1 MKDTDPTTSTTM
13 IEVPEDFKIPAQTE
27 APAVNPEMI
36 TVPDEI
42 KMSLAE
48 AADKLAAAQEA
59 ATPQVIESMP
69 GAPVGAY
76 RSPEQVV
83 EEINSQ
89 LANRDPSLGRPEI
102 RAGGADGV
110 ITQRAE

>member
-1 MKDTDPTTSTTM
+1 MKDTDPTTSPTM
-13 IEVPEDFKIPAQTE
+13 IEVPEEFKIPAQAE

-42 KMSLAE
+42 KKSLAE

-59 ATPQVIESMP
+59 AKPQVIESMP
-69 GAPVGAY
+69 GAPAGAY

-83 EEINSQ
+83 EEINNQ
-89 LANRDPSLGRPEI
+89 LASRDLSLGRPEI
-102 RAGGADGV
+102 RAGDIV
-110 ITQRAE
+110 TQRGQ

>member
-36 TVPDEI
+36 TVPDGI
-42 KMSLAE
+42 KKSLAE

-59 ATPQVIESMP
+59 ATPQVVIESMP
-69 GAPVGAY
+69 GALVGAY

-83 EEINSQ
+83 EEINGQ
-89 LANRDPSLGRPEI
+89 LANRDPSLGQPEI
-102 RAGGADGV
+102 RAGDIV
-110 ITQRAE
+110 TQRGQ

>member
-1 MKDTDPTTSTTM
+1 MKDTDPTTSATM
-13 IEVPEDFKIPAQTE
+13 IEVPDDFKIPARTE

-42 KMSLAE
+42 KMGLAE
-48 AADKLAAAQEA
+48 AAGKLAAAQEA

-83 EEINSQ
+83 EEIKSQ
-89 LANRDPSLGRPEI
+89 LANRDPSLGQPEI
-102 RAGGADGV
+102 QAGDIV
-110 ITQRAE
+110 TQRGQ